1 MSNELGWRNFL
12 GKCLATEKN
21 NRMTIANFQLND
33 QRNIKIS
40 RLQQFSNLSIKNGA
54 AFLDLTFVMVL
65 DDFLKS
71 YPCEQLTTNCCQDSK
86 FLCCGHVAF
95 FLRRPQHPSN
105 SADVTTMAT
114 LTVFFNNFQKMP
126 DDSMP
131 DFANATISN

>member
-1 MSNELGWRNFL
+1 MAVKTPSSF
-12 GKCLATEKN
+12 A
-21 NRMTIANFQLND
+21 
-33 QRNIKIS
+33 
-40 RLQQFSNLSIKNGA
+40 
-54 AFLDLTFVMVL
+54 
-65 DDFLKS
+65 
-71 YPCEQLTTNCCQDSK
+71 
-86 FLCCGHVAF
+86 VAMLLF

>member
-1 MSNELGWRNFL
+1 MSNELGWGNFL

-21 NRMTIANFQLND
+21 NRVTIANFQLND

-40 RLQQFSNLSIKNGA
+40 RLQQFSNLSIKNRA
-54 AFLDLTFVMVL
+54 TSLDLTFVMVL

-71 YPCEQLTTNCCQDSK
+71 FPCEQLTTNCCQDSK
-86 FLCCGHVAF
+86 FLCVAMLF
-95 FLRRPQHPSN
+95 FLCCTQHPYN
-105 SADVTTMAT
+105 STDVTTMTT

>member
-1 MSNELGWRNFL
+1 M

-86 FLCCGHVAF
+86 LLCHGHVAFF

-105 SADVTTMAT
+105 FADVTTMAT

>member
-86 FLCCGHVAF
+86 FLCRGHVAF

-114 LTVFFNNFQKMP
+114 LIVFFNNFQKMP